1 MKIGTAF
8 VAGPTGAVGS
18 ALVTHLAASG
28 RWTVLGVSRKSPR
41 HPVRGVAY
49 LQGDLLDPLACA
61 GALAPHPPV
70 THIFYCARA
79 THSDQPVEST
89 TENLRL
95 LANAVDAVGR
105 ASGGLRHV
113 HLVQGGKYYGVHLGP
128 FPTPAREGRD
138 RCAVPNFYHAQQ
150 DFLVDRS
157 RSAAW
162 SWSACRPNTLLHYS
176 PHIARNIVSTL
187 GAYAAVCAELG
198 RALDFP
204 GPAGAYRS
212 LTQVTTLE
220 VLTRTMERIATG
232 PNCAGKAFNVTNAD
246 VFRWEAVWE
255 RLART
260 YRVETGTVR
269 PRLLADDMAGKDEV
283 WRRICRRHLLR
294 PSELDDV
301 ANWAF
306 ADGTLERHWDEI
318 LCHDRARRHGL
329 DGRDDSVERF
339 FRILETYREARI
351 LP

>member
-1 MKIGTAF
+1 M
-8 VAGPTGAVGS
+8 
-18 ALVTHLAASG
+18 
-28 RWTVLGVSRKSPR
+28 
-41 HPVRGVAY
+41 
-49 LQGDLLDPLACA
+49 
-61 GALAPHPPV
+61 
-70 THIFYCARA
+70 
-79 THSDQPVEST
+79 
-89 TENLRL
+89 
-95 LANAVDAVGR
+95 
-105 ASGGLRHV
+105 
-113 HLVQGGKYYGVHLGP
+113 
-128 FPTPAREGRD
+128 
-138 RCAVPNFYHAQQ
+138 
-150 DFLVDRS
+150 
-157 RSAAW
+157 
-162 SWSACRPNTLLHYS
+162 
-176 PHIARNIVSTL
+176 STL

-232 PNCAGKAFNVTNAD
+232 PNCAGKAFNVTNTD

-260 YRVETGTVR
+260 YQVETGTVR
-269 PRLLADDMAGKDEV
+269 PRLLADEMAGKDEV
-283 WRRICRRHLLR
+283 WRRIRRRHRLR
-294 PSELDDV
+294 PAELDDV

-329 DGRDDSVERF
+329 GGRDDSVERF